1 MTERAVEVTLHEI
14 LLNRERRVL
23 RQRAAIEAFGRPL
36 LSITLVTPGP
46 VKDSP
51 TARQIMK
58 HALHAL
64 ETLMTSRSWQVL
76 NREEHFDPTG
86 PEALFVVAAS
96 SRELKAATTRLEDEH
111 PIGRLWDI
119 DVIDTLGV
127 TCSRRTLDLPARRCL
142 LCAEDAYLCVRS
154 RAHSL
159 PELQQAVQE
168 IVHAYRRF

>member
-1 MTERAVEVTLHEI
+1 
-14 LLNRERRVL
+14 
-23 RQRAAIEAFGRPL
+23 
-36 LSITLVTPGP
+36 
-46 VKDSP
+46 
-51 TARQIMK
+51 MK

-86 PEALFVVAAS
+86 PEALLVVAAS

-111 PIGRLWDI
+111 PLGRLWDI
-119 DVIDTLGV
+119 DVIDTLGIA
-127 TCSRRTLDLPARRCL
+127 CSRRTLGLPARRCL
-142 LCAEDAYLCVRS
+142 LCAEEAHLCVRS

-168 IVHAYRRF
+168 IVHAYRSLRRSILPRFGLFQPFAKARRTRRTPWARWSAKPC